1 MPIRPLLPFL
11 PLLSV
16 VLLAF
21 ADRPASALMITTADG
36 VGADTF
42 VRWREDLVESDTN
55 YGDFTTVRTT
65 DPQIL
70 NSAGFS
76 NTRKTYLRFD
86 LSAVGTDVVTEAALR
101 LTFAGTGQGDTRD
114 SVIRVY
120 GLDDGNPGEGW
131 GELDITWNNAPANF
145 QSCCNADGNASF
157 LGEFTRAG
165 DLPVDDVVSFDDAA
179 LADFLNADTDGQVT
193 LILAG
198 VGNGDNPGGPGT
210 GIFNAFRS
218 KESASVIAGTVEPP
232 TLDLTAVVIPEP
244 GTALLLGL
252 GLVGLAGRRRDA

>member
-114 SVIRVY
+114 SVLRIAEREGFRVTERNFTVEEM
-120 GLDDGNPGEGW
+120 LER
-131 GELDITWNNAPANF
+131 APDSEAVLTGT
-145 QSCCNADGNASF
+145 AAVLASV
-157 LGEFTRAG
+157 G
-165 DLPVDDVVSFDDAA
+165 
-179 LADFLNADTDGQVT
+179 T
-193 LILAG
+193 LIYQDREYSVGDGG
-198 VGNGDNPGGPGT
+198 VG
-210 GIFNAFRS
+210 
-218 KESASVIAGTVEPP
+218 
-232 TLDLTAVVIPEP
+232 PEAKRLR
-244 GTALLLGL
+244 TALTRIQQGEAEDTFGWLTEI
-252 GLVGLAGRRRDA
+252 